1 VLLLVLAVLFLPRPL
16 AIPSFGCW
24 RASGLVLRFQAIC
37 GHSGCQRAEPRRIA
51 TCARF
56 WGSHALEVE
65 AFPTATHKGPVLLP
79 SRIGHLACGPSA
91 EGPDPVGA
99 AYNLGGSDDV
109 VKIGDKNVF
118 PMACVRAVTSD
129 DRTAGEWL
137 SVVERRTAG
146 LDVRDEMTM
155 QVEVNRRAWAPGTPW
170 STSWRSRSTPTW
182 VSGSSSSCRKH
193 LHSLAFVGSPPFDCS
208 KKISH

>member
-1 VLLLVLAVLFLPRPL
+1 V
-16 AIPSFGCW
+16 
-24 RASGLVLRFQAIC
+24 
-37 GHSGCQRAEPRRIA
+37 
-51 TCARF
+51 
-56 WGSHALEVE
+56 LEVE

-146 LDVRDEMTM
+146 LDV
-155 QVEVNRRAWAPGTPW
+155 GCPW
-170 STSWRSRSTPTW
+170 PRGPPHPYKVPKGSA
-182 VSGSSSSCRKH
+182 GSSARGAA
-193 LHSLAFVGSPPFDCS
+193 LEGAITG
-208 KKISH
+208 